1 MVNYPNGMKKN
12 YSNPIRQPKHD
23 TRHRGY
29 SLEKDLNDSNEYYL
43 TFDKAVIHKKPT
55 PIQIVKVDYPSRNA
69 AKIVEAYFKI
79 PSTTDYNGIYR
90 GKYIDFEAKVTHNKT
105 SFPLNNIHPHQIAH
119 MKKIIKH
126 GGICFLVIMMNEIVY
141 LLPGVNFVQYVET
154 TTRKSIPYEFIKN
167 NAYEIKYG
175 INPVLDYLSVVEK
188 IYFRGE
194 F

>member
-1 MVNYPNGMKKN
+1 MVITVFKN
-12 YSNPIRQPKHD
+12 
-23 TRHRGY
+23 
-29 SLEKDLNDSNEYYL
+29 SLERKDNNNNQFIYKNRGMDLEELLNSSNDYYL
-43 TFDKAVIHKKPT
+43 DIDKAVIYKKPT
-55 PIQIVKVDYPSRNA
+55 PIGVVKVSYQGNH
-69 AKIVEAYFKI
+69 KIINKGYFKEQ
-79 PSTTDYNGIYR
+79 STLDYNGLYK

-119 MKKIIKH
+119 MKKVIKH